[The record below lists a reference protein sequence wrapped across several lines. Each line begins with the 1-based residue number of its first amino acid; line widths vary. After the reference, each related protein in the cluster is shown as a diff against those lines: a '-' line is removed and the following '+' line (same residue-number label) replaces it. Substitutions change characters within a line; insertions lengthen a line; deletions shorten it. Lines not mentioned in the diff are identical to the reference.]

1 MTVTVAGITGGI
13 PYETLSVTLA
23 IGEIR
28 AISKTSN
35 YLSVLSQTGSTS
47 VSFNGSSFFPLPP
60 GIAISDFSVDEI
72 WVQNTSGALN
82 TVLIATGTATLRDN
96 RLVIDTTN
104 PLPVT
109 IAGNQATNVTQF
121 GGSAIATGVGAS
133 GVGIPRVTLANDSVL
148 AANQSVNAA
157 QFGGTAVVNGG
168 TAGLVGV
175 GGPAAHSSAAS
186 GNPVMAGGVVTT
198 GTLDTTLASGDVSR
212 LQMTNSG
219 FVIVAKD
226 APPAQNWRYVA
237 AAGGILN
244 TTVGVTAKIA
254 PGSPFFNYITA
265 IQIHAE
271 PLGAATEF
279 VINDGAAGAAM
290 FRIKIPVGG
299 LPLTS
304 IKFDSAL
311 VPTTQTLIEI
321 KTLTASVTGAV
332 YANLQGFIGQ

>member
-109 IAGNQATNVTQF
+109 ITGTQANNITQF
-121 GGSAIATGVGAS
+121 AGTAVVTGVGAS
-133 GVGIPRVTLANDSVL
+133 GAGIPRVTVANDSAVNIQL
-148 AANQSVNAA
+148 GGSSVANSGISGA
-157 QFGGTAVVNGG
+157 
-168 TAGLVGV
+168 LGV
-175 GGPAAHSSAAS
+175 GGLGAHSAS
-186 GNPVMAGGVVTT
+186 SIGYPVRIGAKASTAIDNTVANGETSDLNTSLSGQLIVKTNGLPELDWNYAPPVAGI
-198 GTLDTTLASGDVSR
+198 
-212 LQMTNSG
+212 TNST
-219 FVIVAKD
+219 VA
-226 APPAQNWRYVA
+226 
-237 AAGGILN
+237 
-244 TTVGVTAKIA
+244 VTAKA
-254 PGSPFFNYITA
+254 VAGGFRNVVTGL
-265 IQIHAE
+265 QLMAE
-271 PLGAATEF
+271 ALGAATEF
-279 VINDGAAGAAM
+279 VIADGTPTIF
-290 FRIKIPVGG
+290 FRIKIGAGG
-299 LPLTS
+299 LPACSFHFETPLRMAQS
-304 IKFDSAL
+304 SVVNI
-311 VPTTQTLIEI
+311 QTV
-321 KTLTASVTGAV
+321 TASVTGAV
-332 YANLQGFIGQ
+332 YANLQGTVTA

>member
-148 AANQSVNAA
+148 AANQSVNVN
-157 QFGGTAVVNGG
+157 QVGGTAITAAGG
-168 TAGLVGV
+168 TMPVGSV
-175 GGPAAHSSAAS
+175 QSHSGALTQNPHMIGGRVFTSI
-186 GNPVMAGGVVTT
+186 
-198 GTLDTTLASGDVSR
+198 DTSVASGDASACAVSTS
-212 LQMTNSG
+212 LQLITKPYGIPETDWNYVPPAAGITNSA
-219 FVIVAKD
+219 VAVTAK
-226 APPAQNWRYVA
+226 A
-237 AAGGILN
+237 AAGAGLR
-244 TTVGVTAKIA
+244 
-254 PGSPFFNYITA
+254 NYITNC
-265 IQIHAE
+265 QLMAE
-271 PLGAATEF
+271 ALGAATEF
-279 VINDGAAGAAM
+279 IINEAGSGTV
-290 FRIKIPVGG
+290 FWRIKIPLGG
-299 LPLTS
+299 LPACN
-304 IKFDSAL
+304 FDFLSPLRFGANL
-311 VPTTQTLIEI
+311 AIEI
-321 KTLTASVTGAV
+321 KTVTASVTGSV
-332 YANLQGFIGQ
+332 YCNLQGSVGQ